1 MNVLII
7 GASGMLGHDLVRA
20 LQEGR
25 HALLIP
31 EHAELDITRP
41 ESARSYL
48 SRERPQCVLLSAAY
62 TRVDDCES
70 HQDLAWSVNADGP
83 RNVALAC
90 RDAGARLIHI
100 STDYVFNGRKTSPY
114 SVDDPTDP
122 VSVYGKTKLAGENHI
137 KEILRDYLI
146 VRTSWLYGLNG
157 RNFVETILK
166 KAVSAKELSV
176 VNDQRGSPTYT
187 KDLAEALSV
196 LVSNQEARGVVN
208 VTNSQDCTWFEF
220 AEAILSL
227 QGIEGVAVRPVTSD
241 QYVTPAK
248 RPANSIL
255 SPDRYVQLTG
265 KTLRPWKE
273 ALRAYLAAR

>member
-1 MNVLII
+1 MKILII
-7 GASGMLGHDLVRA
+7 GASGMLGHDLVRV
-20 LQEGR
+20 LQESR
-25 HALLIP
+25 HDLLTP
-31 EHAELDITRP
+31 GHVELDITHQ

-48 SRERPQCVLLSAAY
+48 SREKPQCVLLSAAY

-70 HQDLAWSVNADGP
+70 HADLAWAVNADGP

-90 RDAGARLIHI
+90 RDTGARLIHL

-122 VSVYGKTKLAGENHI
+122 ISVYGKTKLAGENHI
-137 KEILRDYLI
+137 KEVLPDHLI

-166 KAVSAKELSV
+166 KAASVKELSV

-187 KDLAEALSV
+187 KDLSEALAV
-196 LVSNQEARGVVN
+196 LVNVKEARGIVN
-208 VTNSQDCTWFEF
+208 VTNSQDCTWCEF
-220 AEAILSL
+220 AQAILNV
-227 QGIEGVAVRPVTSD
+227 QGIAGVTVRPVTSE

-255 SPDRYVQLTG
+255 SPDRYMQLTG

-273 ALRAYLAAR
+273 ALKAYLAAR